1 MCYNKENEIREVI
14 KMYQVVVC
22 MENRHEYVDFFS
34 QWAASVKAHD
44 YAKCVDVERVYIIN
58 KETGEVLAEFV

>member
-1 MCYNKENEIREVI
+1 
-14 KMYQVVVC
+14 MYQVVIC

-44 YAKCVDVERVYIIN
+44 YAKCVDVELVYIID